1 MSSWFKGGVI
11 AVVLALVLIYA
22 PLQEIYATV
31 TGHAVQTAFN
41 HTDFVS
47 LVNGNSSNYTM
58 ICSWFIIGAI
68 LGLYFGRSGSK
79 PKEEEIKAEEKQEDD
94 EPDEEPEP
102 IPEEEND
109 EGEEVQ
115 Q

>member
-11 AVVLALVLIYA
+11 AVVLALVLLYA
-22 PLQEIYATV
+22 PFQGIYATV

-47 LVNGNSSNYTM
+47 LVKGNSSNYTM

-68 LGLYFGRSGSK
+68 LGLFFGRSGGR
-79 PKEEEIKAEEKQEDD
+79 PKEEEIKPEKQEEDDEPDD
-94 EPDEEPEP
+94 EPDEEPGP
-102 IPEEEND
+102 IAEEN
-109 EGEEVQ
+109 EEVKE
-115 Q
+115 